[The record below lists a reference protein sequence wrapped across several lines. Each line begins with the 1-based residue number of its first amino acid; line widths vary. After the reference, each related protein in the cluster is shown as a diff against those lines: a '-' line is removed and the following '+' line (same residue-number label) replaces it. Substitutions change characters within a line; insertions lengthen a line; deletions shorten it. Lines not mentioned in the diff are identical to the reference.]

1 MFSSEV
7 AWCQILGTRKN
18 QQDYVA
24 AVRWPNGF
32 RLLLLADGMGG
43 HAAGDLASKLVV
55 ETFKEYFCQ
64 SDEPEMRKRLIDS
77 LDTANVELYNQVK
90 ENPELSGMGTTLI
103 ALVFDGLSV
112 QWLSVGDSPLWLI
125 RGNKI
130 DRINENHSMVELL
143 KQKVASGEIT
153 QSEADQSKSRSQ
165 LLEAIMGENIEM
177 LDAPETAVELE
188 VGDLV
193 VLASDGV
200 ESLTNEEILHASQ
213 PLSRNIEEVAMCM
226 LDAVVMQKRESQDN
240 ASLAILKVQKAD
252 LSEPDSVAPEGRD
265 IVMEPKTKNS
275 DMADGHNDAVSTE
288 EPSV

>member
-213 PLSRNIEEVAMCM
+213 PLSRNIEEVAMCI